1 MTMAATLR
9 PHYLGLALP
18 AAFFISVLLLVA
30 RLAEDSEIDALLASG
45 LSLGS
50 IVLPFLA
57 IGLLLALVSLAL
69 FGSVQPH
76 ARSGY
81 PAALHVVEHGGWP
94 AAVPGRPFVGA
105 GTGGALPGGGP
116 APPRPQHRKT

>member
-45 LSLGS
+45 LSLGR

-69 FGSVQPH
+69 FGYVQPH
-76 ARSGY
+76 ARYGY
-81 PAALHVVEHGGWP
+81 RAALHVVKHGGWTG
-94 AAVPGRPFVGA
+94 AVPRSEERRVGKECVS
-105 GTGGALPGGGP
+105 TCRSRWSPDP
-116 APPRPQHRKT
+116 